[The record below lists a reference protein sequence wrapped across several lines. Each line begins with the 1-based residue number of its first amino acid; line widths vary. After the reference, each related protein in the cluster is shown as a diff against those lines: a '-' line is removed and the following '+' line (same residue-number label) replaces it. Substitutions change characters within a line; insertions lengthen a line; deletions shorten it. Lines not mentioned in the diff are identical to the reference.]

1 MPAPADYF
9 RTFQDRRTCFVDLL
23 QLSRRQLELVESDD
37 YPQLLGLLGGKQ
49 QIIGRL
55 EAISVR
61 EPRLWDEWRR
71 DRNYLAP
78 VVRQACEQ
86 TLAETE
92 VVLAE
97 LLEHERVSTD
107 TLARRREQTA
117 RQLQAVASGSRVN
130 QAYRDCLAPATHR
143 HLNMDR

>member
-1 MPAPADYF
+1 MPAPSEYF
-9 RTFQDRRTCFVDLL
+9 RMFQDRRTCFADLL
-23 QLSRRQLELVESDD
+23 ELSRRQLQLVETDD

-55 EAISVR
+55 EAISSR
-61 EPRLWDEWRR
+61 EPRLWEAWRR
-71 DRNYLAP
+71 ERDSLAP
-78 VVRQACEQ
+78 VVRQACEE

-97 LLEHERVSTD
+97 LLEHERISTD

-117 RQLQAVASGSRVN
+117 RQLQAVSGGSRVN
-130 QAYRDCLAPATHR
+130 QAYRDCLAPVTHR
-143 HLNMDR
+143 HLDTDL